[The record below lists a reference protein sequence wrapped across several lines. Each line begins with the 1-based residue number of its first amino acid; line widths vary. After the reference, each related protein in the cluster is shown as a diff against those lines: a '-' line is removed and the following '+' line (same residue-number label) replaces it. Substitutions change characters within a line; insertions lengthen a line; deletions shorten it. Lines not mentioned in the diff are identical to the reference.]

1 MSGVFPSPRETIGVE
16 AETGRNS
23 RYCSI
28 TPLLRCD
35 FAVAE
40 SIWISYAKQVRPI
53 VDLQARCKVNRM
65 PGLSKED
72 KLRLLTTML
81 ESRHADLREQNLN
94 RQGKGHFHV
103 SGMGHEALAAVS
115 IQMKP
120 GDYIFSYYRDRGLVL
135 GRGMTTRQLGLEYF
149 AKRNTGSGGR
159 QMPSHYSN
167 ADLHIWSVPTPT
179 GSQLLPACGIA
190 WGIQLDGKKNLVV
203 TTVGDAA
210 TRQGDFF
217 EALCFAKEKKLP
229 LLFLVEDNAYGISMP
244 TRKTNP
250 LALNVLESENW
261 RRINGEN
268 VQQVYDATAEAF
280 EKIRAGNG
288 PFFFWINMER
298 LSSHTSS
305 DDQKLYRS
313 QDELREL
320 EKFDPL
326 KCWKDQLIEEG
337 IVTAEEFARLDSE
350 IKERIRH
357 EYAEAEKAEDPS
369 PNELLANVT
378 KPAPKIDKE
387 ILPPGKYRIG
397 DTVNKTL
404 RAGLEEDPRR
414 ILFGEDIED
423 PKGGV
428 FRLTQKLSTE
438 FPKQVFNSPLA
449 ESTILGVACGL
460 AAYGKRP
467 VFELQFIDFIY
478 PGFNQL
484 VTNISN
490 LRWRSFGNWQCP
502 AVIYAPYGAYLPGG
516 SLWHSQANESAL
528 AHYPGLNV
536 VIPSTPA
543 DAAGLLWTAMHGEDP
558 VVFLIPKHLLWAEH
572 EYAEPIRAVPLGRA
586 RQCTNGSDVTVIAWG
601 NTIEKSLEAIAKID
615 KETSV
620 ELIDLR
626 SIVPWDKAA
635 IEDSVHKTRRL
646 VVVQEDTQNCSVG
659 QMIISHITST
669 PELWNELI
677 SPPILVSKA
686 NVMIGYN
693 PIYEYAA
700 LPDVERIV
708 AAIRRSVATKYERV
722 AVAGIADSG
731 RAETETAFI
740 QPGSPIPAT
749 AGRIQSITIPVM
761 GEGIRNAKIVSLL
774 KKPGDPVALD
784 DELCEVETDKAV
796 YPIQSSFAGVMG
808 EWKTK
813 VGDTVEIGQ
822 ELGTL
827 FTDEASLAEQFQ
839 GAAEVSAPVTAG
851 VDRGRSVP
859 EREFVRPGS
868 ATPATGIE
876 PALSPTITRKLSR
889 VIPANL
895 QIDARWHAIQ
905 EAREVSKKK
914 DGKEAPSPS
923 VMIAWSVV
931 RAMEK
936 HAPFRRLILDDDQ
949 IVQNDDFDLGVAVAL
964 EGDRLATAVITNANK
979 KSWPEFVKIYN
990 ETVAATRGGRVD
1002 AMNAPVVITSLG
1014 AFGVKAGAPIVVPPS
1029 VGTLFVGSAHRE
1041 LIPNKNRNESAEVIT
1056 LSLTFDH
1063 RVVNGAGAAAFA
1075 NEIKTRIEAFKIPSE
1090 KVSAESARKR

>member
-1 MSGVFPSPRETIGVE
+1 
-16 AETGRNS
+16 
-23 RYCSI
+23 
-28 TPLLRCD
+28 
-35 FAVAE
+35 
-40 SIWISYAKQVRPI
+40 
-53 VDLQARCKVNRM
+53 M
-65 PGLSKED
+65 PVLSKDD
-72 KLRLLTTML
+72 KLRLLRIIL
-81 ESRHADLREQNLN
+81 ESRHADFREQNLI

-115 IQMKP
+115 IQMEP
-120 GDYIFSYYRDRGLVL
+120 DDYIVSYYRDRGLVL

-159 QMPSHYSN
+159 QMPSHYSD

-190 WGIQLDGKKNLVV
+190 WGIKLDGKKNVVV

-217 EALCFAKEKKLP
+217 EAICFAKEKKLP
-229 LLFLVEDNAYGISMP
+229 VLFLVEDNAYGISMP

-250 LALNVLESENW
+250 LALDILEQDNW
-261 RRINGEN
+261 RQIEGQD

-280 EKIRAGNG
+280 EKIRAGGG
-288 PFFFWINMER
+288 PFFFWIKMER

-305 DDQKLYRS
+305 DDQKLYRTAE
-313 QDELREL
+313 ELRDL
-320 EKFDPL
+320 EKSDPL
-326 KCWKDQLIEEG
+326 TCWKDRLIREG
-337 IVTAEEFARLDSE
+337 VITQKDYAELDNE
-350 IKERIRH
+350 IKERVRR

-378 KPAPKIDKE
+378 KPPPKIEKE

-404 RAGLEEDPRR
+404 RAGIEEDSQR

-428 FRLTQKLSTE
+428 FRLTQKLSSE
-438 FPKQVFNSPLA
+438 FPRQVFNSPLA

-484 VTNISN
+484 VTNIST
-490 LRWRSFGNWQCP
+490 LRWRSFGNWKCP

-543 DAAGLLWTAMHGEDP
+543 DAAGLLWTAMHAEDP
-558 VVFLIPKHLLWAEH
+558 VIFLVAKHLLWAEH
-572 EYAEPIRAVPLGRA
+572 EYAKPIRAVPLGKA
-586 RQCTNGSDVTVIAWG
+586 RNVHDGSDVTLVAWG
-601 NTIEKSLEAIAKID
+601 NTIEKSLEALNKIGN
-615 KETSV
+615 EISV

-626 SIVPWDKAA
+626 SIVPWDAAA
-635 IEDSVHKTRRL
+635 IEESVRKTRRL
-646 VVVQEDTQNCSVG
+646 VVVQEDTENCSVG
-659 QMIISHITST
+659 QMIISHVTGT
-669 PELWNELI
+669 PSLWNELL
-677 SPPILVSKA
+677 SPPILVSKP
-686 NVMIGYN
+686 NVVIGYN

-708 AAIRRSVATKYERV
+708 TAIRRSISTRYER
-722 AVAGIADSG
+722 ATVAGIGDSG
-731 RAETETAFI
+731 RAAPKPDVALSRSPISATTETKE
-740 QPGSPIPAT
+740 QHVL
-749 AGRIQSITIPVM
+749 SITVPVM
-761 GEGIRNAKIVSLL
+761 GEGIRSAKIVSLL
-774 KKPGDPVALD
+774 KKPGEQIQLD

-813 VGDTVEIGQ
+813 IGDTVEIGQ
-822 ELGTL
+822 ELGTIVTSEPA
-827 FTDEASLAEQFQ
+827 FAEQFET
-839 GAAEVSAPVTAG
+839 AAKESATVAAIG
-851 VDRGRSVP
+851 DRGRAAG
-859 EREFVRPGS
+859 EAALRQPGS
-868 ATPATGIE
+868 AIPATAIE
-876 PALSPTITRKLSR
+876 PALSPTITRKLNR

-895 QIDARWHAIQ
+895 QIDARWDAVQ
-905 EAREVSKKK
+905 EARQAVKKT
-914 DGKEAPSPS
+914 DREQAPSPS
-923 VMIAWSVV
+923 VMIAWAVV

-936 HAPFRRLILDDDQ
+936 HAPFRRLILEDDQ

-964 EGDRLATAVITNANK
+964 EGDRLATAVITSANQ
-979 KSWPEFVKIYN
+979 KSWPEFVSTYN
-990 ETVAATRGGRVD
+990 ETIAATRGGRVD

-1014 AFGVKAGAPIVVPPS
+1014 AFEVKAGAPIVVPPS
-1029 VGTLFVGSAHRE
+1029 VGTLFVGTAHRE
-1041 LIPNKNRNESAEVIT
+1041 LISNKNKNESAEVIT

-1075 NEIKTRIEAFKIPSE
+1075 NEIKKQIEGFKIPSA
-1090 KVSAESARKR
+1090 KMPAANKR

>member
-1 MSGVFPSPRETIGVE
+1 
-16 AETGRNS
+16 
-23 RYCSI
+23 
-28 TPLLRCD
+28 
-35 FAVAE
+35 
-40 SIWISYAKQVRPI
+40 
-53 VDLQARCKVNRM
+53 M
-65 PGLSKED
+65 PVLSKED
-72 KLRLLTTML
+72 KLRLLTTIL

-115 IQMKP
+115 IQTEP
-120 GDYIFSYYRDRGLVL
+120 DDYIVPYYRDRGLVL

-179 GSQLLPACGIA
+179 GSQLLPACGMA

-217 EALCFAKEKKLP
+217 EALCFAREKKLP
-229 LLFLVEDNAYGISMP
+229 MLFLVEDNGYGISMP
-244 TRKTNP
+244 TRKNNP
-250 LALNVLESENW
+250 LALNILEPDNW
-261 RRINGEN
+261 RRIEGQD
-268 VQQVYDATAEAF
+268 VQQVYDASAEAF

-288 PFFFWINMER
+288 PFFFWIRMER

-313 QDELREL
+313 AEELQAL
-320 EKFDPL
+320 EKSDPL
-326 KCWKDQLIEEG
+326 KYWKDQLIQEG
-337 IVTAEEFARLDSE
+337 VITAEEFAKLDNE
-350 IKERIRH
+350 VKERIRR
-357 EYAEAEKAEDPS
+357 EYTEAEKTEDPS
-369 PNELLANVT
+369 PNELLANVSES
-378 KPAPKIDKE
+378 PPKLNNE

-404 RAGLEEDPRR
+404 RAGLEEDSRR

-428 FRLTQKLSTE
+428 FRLTQRLSTE

-490 LRWRSFGNWQCP
+490 LRWRSFGNWKCP

-528 AHYPGLNV
+528 AHYPGLNI

-558 VVFLIPKHLLWAEH
+558 VMFLIPKHLLWAEH
-572 EYAEPIRAVPLGRA
+572 QYAEPIRAVPLGQA
-586 RQCTNGSDVTVIAWG
+586 RKLRDGSDVTVVTWG
-601 NTIEKSLEAIAKID
+601 NTVEKSLEALDKID
-615 KETSV
+615 DGISI

-626 SIVPWDKAA
+626 SIVPWDKQA
-635 IEDSVHKTRRL
+635 IEESVRKTRRL

-659 QMIISHITST
+659 HMLISHIASA
-669 PELWNELI
+669 PELWNKMI
-677 SPPILVSKA
+677 SPPVLVSKA

-708 AAIRRSVATKYERV
+708 SAIQGSVATKQERTV
-722 AVAGIADSG
+722 AAGVDRGTPISEPVGVA
-731 RAETETAFI
+731 
-740 QPGSPIPAT
+740 PGSAPPAT
-749 AGRIQSITIPVM
+749 AETDKQRIQSITVPVM
-761 GEGIRNAKIVSLL
+761 GEGIRNAKVVSLL
-774 KKPGDPVALD
+774 KNPGDTIALD

-822 ELGTL
+822 ELGTI
-827 FTDEASLAEQFQ
+827 TAAEESFADQFQ
-839 GAAEVSAPVTAG
+839 EAAEESVVGSVAAG
-851 VDRGRSVP
+851 ADRGLSVS
-859 EREFVRPGS
+859 RRQITQPGS
-868 ATPATGIE
+868 PTPATAVE
-876 PALSPTITRKLSR
+876 PALSPTVMRKLVH

-895 QIDARWHAIQ
+895 QIDARWNAIRK
-905 EAREVSKKK
+905 ARDAAKRKN
-914 DGKEAPSPS
+914 GRHAPSPS
-923 VMIAWSVV
+923 LMIAWAVV

-936 HAPFRRLILDDDQ
+936 HPPFRRLILEDER
-949 IVQNDDFDLGVAVAL
+949 IVENENFDLGMAVAL
-964 EGDRLATAVITNANK
+964 EGDRLATAVIVDANK
-979 KSWPEFVKIYN
+979 KTWPEFVKIYN
-990 ETVAATRGGRVD
+990 ETVDATRDGRVD

-1029 VGTLFVGSAHRE
+1029 VGTLFVGTAHRE
-1041 LIPNKNRNESAEVIT
+1041 LIPNGKENESAEVIT

-1063 RVVNGAGAAAFA
+1063 RVVNGAGAASFA
-1075 NEIKTRIEAFKIPSE
+1075 NEIKKKIEGFKIPTAE
-1090 KVSAESARKR
+1090 KHAVSA

>member
-1 MSGVFPSPRETIGVE
+1 
-16 AETGRNS
+16 
-23 RYCSI
+23 
-28 TPLLRCD
+28 
-35 FAVAE
+35 
-40 SIWISYAKQVRPI
+40 
-53 VDLQARCKVNRM
+53 M
-65 PGLSKED
+65 PALSKED
-72 KLRLLTTML
+72 KLRLLTTIL

-115 IQMKP
+115 IQMEP
-120 GDYIFSYYRDRGLVL
+120 DDYIVPYYRDRGLIL

-217 EALCFAKEKKLP
+217 EAICFAKEKKLP

-250 LALNVLESENW
+250 LALNVLEPDNW
-261 RRINGEN
+261 RRIDGQN
-268 VQQVYDATAEAF
+268 VQQIYDATAEAF
-280 EKIRAGNG
+280 GKIRAGGG
-288 PFFFWINMER
+288 PFFFWIKMER

-305 DDQKLYRS
+305 DDQKLYRNE
-313 QDELREL
+313 QELRDL

-326 KCWKDQLIEEG
+326 KCWKDQLIKEG
-337 IVTAEEFARLDSE
+337 IITADDFARLNSE
-350 IKERIRH
+350 IKERIRR
-357 EYAEAEKAEDPS
+357 EYSEAEKAEDPS
-369 PNELLANVT
+369 PNELLTNVT
-378 KPAPKIDKE
+378 KPPPKIEKE

-404 RAGLEEDPRR
+404 RAGLEDDPRR

-490 LRWRSFGNWQCP
+490 LRWRSFGNWKCP

-528 AHYPGLNV
+528 AHYPGLSV

-543 DAAGLLWTAMHGEDP
+543 DAAGLLWTAMHAEDP
-558 VVFLIPKHLLWAEH
+558 VIFLIPKHLLWAEH
-572 EYAEPIRAVPLGRA
+572 EYTKPIQAVPLGLA
-586 RQCTNGSDVTVIAWG
+586 GQCTNGSDVTVVAWG
-601 NTIEKSLEAIAKID
+601 NTIEKSLEAIAKIEN
-615 KETSV
+615 ETSV

-635 IEDSVHKTRRL
+635 IEKSVRKTRRL
-646 VVVQEDTQNCSVG
+646 VVVQEDTENCSVG
-659 QMIISHITST
+659 QMIISHVTST
-669 PELWNELI
+669 PELWNEMI

-686 NVMIGYN
+686 NVVIGYN

-708 AAIRRSVATKYERV
+708 AAIRHSVATKYER
-722 AVAGIADSG
+722 AGVAGIGDSG
-731 RAETETAFI
+731 PPAKQPEYI
-740 QPGSPIPAT
+740 QPASPLPAT
-749 AGRIQSITIPVM
+749 VDASKRRVQNITVPVM
-761 GEGIRNAKIVSLL
+761 GEGIRNAKVVSLL

-813 VGDTVEIGQ
+813 VGDTVDIGQ

-827 FTDEASLAEQFQ
+827 LTEEASLADQLE
-839 GAAEVSAPVTAG
+839 AEAEVSADQGTVAAG
-851 VDRGRSVP
+851 TTRGVKAIVPSRKERDVAPEDRRRYS
-859 EREFVRPGS
+859 
-868 ATPATGIE
+868 GIE

-895 QIDARWHAIQ
+895 QIDARWDAVR
-905 EAREVSKKK
+905 EAREAAKTKHP
-914 DGKEAPSPS
+914 ENAPSPS
-923 VMIAWSVV
+923 VMIAWAVV

-936 HAPFRRLILDDDQ
+936 HAPFRRLILEDDQ

-964 EGDRLATAVITNANK
+964 EDDRLATAVITDANR
-979 KSWPEFVKIYN
+979 KSWPEFMKSYEQI
-990 ETVAATRGGRVD
+990 VAATRSGRVD

-1029 VGTLFVGSAHRE
+1029 VGTLFIGTAHRE
-1041 LIPNKNRNESAEVIT
+1041 LIPNKNKNESAEVIT

-1075 NEIKTRIEAFKIPSE
+1075 NEIKKQIEGFTIPSQE
-1090 KVSAESARKR
+1090 KLGAAARKR

>member
-1 MSGVFPSPRETIGVE
+1 
-16 AETGRNS
+16 
-23 RYCSI
+23 
-28 TPLLRCD
+28 
-35 FAVAE
+35 
-40 SIWISYAKQVRPI
+40 
-53 VDLQARCKVNRM
+53 
-65 PGLSKED
+65 
-72 KLRLLTTML
+72 
-81 ESRHADLREQNLN
+81 
-94 RQGKGHFHV
+94 
-103 SGMGHEALAAVS
+103 
-115 IQMKP
+115 
-120 GDYIFSYYRDRGLVL
+120 
-135 GRGMTTRQLGLEYF
+135 
-149 AKRNTGSGGR
+149 
-159 QMPSHYSN
+159 MPSHYSD

-190 WGIQLDGKKNLVV
+190 WGIQLDGKKNLVA
-203 TTVGDAA
+203 TTIGDAA

-229 LLFLVEDNAYGISMP
+229 VLFLVEDNGYGISMP
-244 TRKTNP
+244 TRKNNP
-250 LALNVLESENW
+250 LALNVLEADNW
-261 RRINGEN
+261 RRIEGQD
-268 VQQVYDATAEAF
+268 VQQVYEATAEAF
-280 EKIRAGNG
+280 ENIRAGGG
-288 PFFFWINMER
+288 PFFFWIRMER

-313 QDELREL
+313 AQELQTL
-320 EKFDPL
+320 EESDPL

-337 IVTAEEFARLDSE
+337 AITAEEFAKLDNE
-350 IKERIRH
+350 VKERIRR

-369 PNELLANVT
+369 PNELLANVSKST
-378 KPAPKIDKE
+378 PKLNNE

-404 RAGLEEDPRR
+404 RAGLEDDSRR

-438 FPKQVFNSPLA
+438 FSKQVFNSPLA

-490 LRWRSFGNWQCP
+490 LRWRSFGNWKCP

-528 AHYPGLNV
+528 AHYPGLNI

-558 VVFLIPKHLLWAEH
+558 VIFLIPKHLLWAEH
-572 EYAEPIRAVPLGRA
+572 EYTEPIRAVPLGEAHMLRS
-586 RQCTNGSDVTVIAWG
+586 GSDVTLVAWG
-601 NTIEKSLEAIAKID
+601 NTMEKSLEALEKIGD
-615 KETSV
+615 KIRV

-626 SIVPWDKAA
+626 SIVPWDKAT
-635 IEDSVHKTRRL
+635 IEESVRKTRRL
-646 VVVQEDTQNCSVG
+646 VVVQEDTENCSVG
-659 QMIISHITST
+659 QMLISHIASK
-669 PELWNELI
+669 PELWNEII

-693 PIYEYAA
+693 PIYE
-700 LPDVERIV
+700 DVEQII
-708 AAIRRSVATKYERV
+708 AAVERSVATRHERA
-722 AVAGIADSG
+722 AVAADADRG
-731 RAETETAFI
+731 RMSREREIVMPESAARGVLT
-740 QPGSPIPAT
+740 SPAT
-749 AGRIQSITIPVM
+749 PEAGQKRSITVPVM
-761 GEGIRNAKIVSLL
+761 GEGIRNAKVVSLL
-774 KKPGDPVALD
+774 KHPGDTISHD

-822 ELGTL
+822 ELGTII
-827 FTDEASLAEQFQ
+827 TAEPSFADQFQ
-839 GAAEVSAPVTAG
+839 EATKESAGAVEAAVPSRKQPEVAPE
-851 VDRGRSVP
+851 DRRHYN
-859 EREFVRPGS
+859 
-868 ATPATGIE
+868 IE
-876 PALSPTITRKLSR
+876 PALSPTITRKLLH

-895 QIDARWHAIQ
+895 QIDARWDAIRKSRDT
-905 EAREVSKKK
+905 AKRKN
-914 DGKEAPSPS
+914 GKHVPSPS
-923 VMIAWSVV
+923 VMIAWAVV

-936 HAPFRRLILDDDQ
+936 HPHFRRLILEDER
-949 IVQNDDFDLGVAVAL
+949 IVENENFDLGIAVAL
-964 EGDRLATAVITNANK
+964 EGNRLATAVIVDANTK
-979 KSWPEFVKIYN
+979 NWGEFVKTYN
-990 ETVAATRGGRVD
+990 QTVDATRGGRVD

-1014 AFGVKAGAPIVVPPS
+1014 AFGVRAGAPIVVPPS
-1029 VGTLFVGSAHRE
+1029 VGTLFVGTAHRE
-1041 LIPNKNRNESAEVIT
+1041 LIPNGKKNESAEVIT

-1063 RVVNGAGAAAFA
+1063 RVVNGAGAASFA
-1075 NEIKTRIEAFKIPSE
+1075 NEIPTAKAEAM
-1090 KVSAESARKR
+1090 AT

>member
-1 MSGVFPSPRETIGVE
+1 
-16 AETGRNS
+16 
-23 RYCSI
+23 
-28 TPLLRCD
+28 
-35 FAVAE
+35 
-40 SIWISYAKQVRPI
+40 
-53 VDLQARCKVNRM
+53 M
-65 PGLSKED
+65 PALSKED
-72 KLRLLTTML
+72 KLRLLTTIL

-115 IQMKP
+115 IQMEP
-120 GDYIFSYYRDRGLVL
+120 DDYIVPYYRDRGLIL

-217 EALCFAKEKKLP
+217 EAICFAKEKKLP

-250 LALNVLESENW
+250 LALNVLEPDNW
-261 RRINGEN
+261 RRIDGQN
-268 VQQVYDATAEAF
+268 VQQIYDATAEAF
-280 EKIRAGNG
+280 GKIRAGGG
-288 PFFFWINMER
+288 PFFFWIKMER

-305 DDQKLYRS
+305 DDQKLYRNE
-313 QDELREL
+313 QELRDL

-326 KCWKDQLIEEG
+326 KCWKDQLIKEG
-337 IVTAEEFARLDSE
+337 IITADDFARLNSE
-350 IKERIRH
+350 IKERIRR
-357 EYAEAEKAEDPS
+357 EYSEAEKAEDPS
-369 PNELLANVT
+369 PNELLTNVT
-378 KPAPKIDKE
+378 KPPPKIEKE

-404 RAGLEEDPRR
+404 RAGLEDDPRR

-490 LRWRSFGNWQCP
+490 LRWRSFGNWKCP

-528 AHYPGLNV
+528 AHYPGLSV

-543 DAAGLLWTAMHGEDP
+543 DAAGLLWTAMHAEDP
-558 VVFLIPKHLLWAEH
+558 VIFLIPKHLLWAEH
-572 EYAEPIRAVPLGRA
+572 EYTKPIQAVPLGRA
-586 RQCTNGSDVTVIAWG
+586 GQCTNGSDVTVVAWG
-601 NTIEKSLEAIAKID
+601 NTIEKSLEAIAKIEN
-615 KETSV
+615 ETSV

-635 IEDSVHKTRRL
+635 IEKSVRKTRRL
-646 VVVQEDTQNCSVG
+646 VVVQEDTENCSVG
-659 QMIISHITST
+659 QMIISYVTST
-669 PELWNELI
+669 PELWNEMI

-686 NVMIGYN
+686 NVVIGYN

-708 AAIRRSVATKYERV
+708 AAIRHSVATKYER
-722 AVAGIADSG
+722 AGVAGIGDSG
-731 RAETETAFI
+731 PPAKQPEYI
-740 QPGSPIPAT
+740 QPGSPLPAT
-749 AGRIQSITIPVM
+749 VDASKRRVQNITVPVM
-761 GEGIRNAKIVSLL
+761 GEGIRNAKVVSLL

-813 VGDTVEIGQ
+813 VGDTVDIGQ

-827 FTDEASLAEQFQ
+827 LTEEASLADQLE
-839 GAAEVSAPVTAG
+839 AEAEVSADQGTVAAG
-851 VDRGRSVP
+851 TTRGVKAIVPSRKERDVAPEDRRRYS
-859 EREFVRPGS
+859 
-868 ATPATGIE
+868 GIE

-895 QIDARWHAIQ
+895 QIDARWDAVR
-905 EAREVSKKK
+905 EAREAAKTKHP
-914 DGKEAPSPS
+914 ENAPSPS
-923 VMIAWSVV
+923 VMIAWAVV

-936 HAPFRRLILDDDQ
+936 HAPFRRLILEDDQ

-964 EGDRLATAVITNANK
+964 EDDRLATAVITDANR
-979 KSWPEFVKIYN
+979 KSWPEFMKSYEQI
-990 ETVAATRGGRVD
+990 VAATRSGRVD

-1029 VGTLFVGSAHRE
+1029 VGTLFIGTAHRE
-1041 LIPNKNRNESAEVIT
+1041 LIPNKNKNESAEVIT

-1075 NEIKTRIEAFKIPSE
+1075 NEIKKQIEGFTIPSQE
-1090 KVSAESARKR
+1090 KLGAAARKR